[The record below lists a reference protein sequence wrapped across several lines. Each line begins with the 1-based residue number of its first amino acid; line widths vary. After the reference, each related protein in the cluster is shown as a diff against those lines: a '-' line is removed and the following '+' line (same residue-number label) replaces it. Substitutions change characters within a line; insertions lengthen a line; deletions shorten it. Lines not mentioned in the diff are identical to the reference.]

1 MAGKPQQTTLTLMSI
16 ELILIIVAV
25 FVTMLVVI
33 CYGPQNR
40 TTHEVALMMGT
51 MLGIFGLTM
60 TLVGLAAIM
69 RFHKDATAEYLVATG
84 ILMLIFSMTL
94 VPPGNWWG
102 RIPIGILYV
111 TPFAIGLGSRFG
123 VKGSEFRL
131 ALAMWLALM
140 GCIVT
145 IALFVRDGLQAED
158 VAAGVIGILVG
169 TAFLKKP
176 AKKPPA
182 KKKPKDAPASGPAQP
197 APGPG
202 PS

>member
-16 ELILIIVAV
+16 ELILIIAAV
-25 FVTMLVVI
+25 FIQMLVVI
-33 CYGPQNR
+33 CYALQNR
-40 TTHEVALMMGT
+40 TTHEVALMMGS
-51 MLGIFGLTM
+51 MLGAFGLFI
-60 TLVGLAAIM
+60 TLGGLLGIVLRRKGAS
-69 RFHKDATAEYLVATG
+69 EYFVATG